1 MWVVRKILV
10 NEKNINSTDE
20 NMLEK
25 KKKIKGLSQCYVCL
39 GKGKYIELL
48 RV

>member
-1 MWVVRKILV
+1 MSCKKNFSERK
-10 NEKNINSTDE
+10 KKINSTDE
-20 NMLEK
+20 NILEK